1 MVFHDLRRTAI
12 RNMERAGVPRAVAM
26 KLVGHRTE
34 SIYRRYCIVDERM
47 LREGVEKLAHWQQG
61 KEGGTEITT

>member
-26 KLVGHRTE
+26 TIVGHRTE
-34 SIYRRYCIVDERM
+34 SIYRRYCIVDVRM